1 MRRLDDTAA
10 NLTRINDIK
19 AEVEGQVE
27 PLRLAAEQTRKFNL
41 LDKEL
46 RACKLT
52 QFVHK
57 IENIENIRQKLNTQ
71 DAELENKVLERAT
84 AVSTQ
89 EAECSA
95 LQMELDK
102 LSEAYNRIQDDIKEK
117 RNSSGKTA
125 WSGSCVGRACSAK
138 RKIRTAFGRA
148 GQKAAGT
155 DRSFGYSAQNDGRGL

>member
-71 DAELENKVLERAT
+71 DAELEIKYWNALLPSAHRKLN
-84 AVSTQ
+84 AVPYKWSWI
-89 EAECSA
+89 SSV
-95 LQMELDK
+95 K
-102 LSEAYNRIQDDIKEK
+102 PYNRIQDDIKEK
-117 RNSSGKTA
+117 ETALENCVVRKLCWQSVFGKAKNQDCVWKSRAKSCRN
-125 WSGSCVGRACSAK
+125 
-138 RKIRTAFGRA
+138 
-148 GQKAAGT
+148 
-155 DRSFGYSAQNDGRGL
+155 RSQLGYSAQNDGRGL